1 MPTKQN
7 ASTGPRTPEG
17 KRRSSLNALKHGLT
31 AVSPQAQEQIAQ
43 EFECNCEAVYEQM
56 VEYYQP
62 KDALENVLVRRI
74 SESLV
79 KLERCRQM
87 EKGVF
92 SRNPDS
98 TRPNISLVS
107 VQRYERTADL
117 LLHRSIATITRKR
130 ELERRKQMQIRK
142 ESQQSTRRGDPQRSP
157 EFDCNSIRRGDPPRS
172 PELGYRSNRMENS
185 PMSPESDDT
194 VNPDSYR
201 ILTGGETVCG
211 SIHDPWDKHW

>member
-1 MPTKQN
+1 MPIKPN
-7 ASTGPRTPEG
+7 VSTGPKTPEG

-43 EFECNCEAVYEQM
+43 EFDCNCEAVYAQM

-87 EKGVF
+87 EKSVF
-92 SRNPDS
+92 SRNPDT
-98 TRPNISLVS
+98 TRPNISLQS

-130 ELERRKQMQIRK
+130 ELENRKQAQIRK
-142 ESQQSTRRGDPQRSP
+142 ESRLSSRKSDSRQ
-157 EFDCNSIRRGDPPRS
+157 S
-172 PELGYRSNRMENS
+172 PELDNS
-185 PMSPESDDT
+185 E
-194 VNPDSYR
+194 NPDSPR
-201 ILTGGETVCG
+201 CMAVGRSICG
-211 SIHDPWDKHW
+211 SLVNVPDRYW